1 VKRATLLALL
11 LAASQLP
18 ARAAGQAGAGAQA
31 APGQPP
37 ASQAPAA
44 PGPTAPQL
52 PTPAQT
58 EAAPR
63 PDRTQPA
70 TTNGVAASVVHVQV
84 FRSSYDWA
92 QPWRQ
97 EPVSGASGSGFLIEG
112 GRIVTN
118 GHVIADARQIL
129 VRRPDQ
135 ADPYVATVEAVG
147 DDCDL
152 AVLRVGDPAF
162 AKGLRPLRLGALP
175 RTGTRVN
182 TYGFPLGGQDVS
194 STAGI
199 VSRIESR
206 GYVHSG
212 ADAHLVVQTD
222 AAINPGNSGGPV
234 VQAGRVVGV
243 AFQGFPGADNMG
255 FFIPVPVVRY
265 FLENLQDGRYDGFP
279 DSGLTTASLLSPA
292 YKRERRMP
300 AGRSG
305 VVVDRVA
312 PGGTAEGVVQRG
324 DVLLS
329 VQGHAIADDGTI
341 RLGDARVTFEHAI
354 DMLQVGDT
362 VRFVV
367 WRDGRELA
375 LEASARRI
383 ARYDRNRNR
392 YGVAPDYVVY
402 AGLVFMRLEVELLK
416 TLGRGWP
423 QTANRDLV
431 WHQLFR
437 EAEQPE
443 QADREVIVLTR
454 VLRHAVNS
462 QMSLQLPA
470 GVERINDREVRSLED
485 VTRAFAENQGR
496 FHTIRLEG
504 DAGIEALDRARAE
517 AAHPEILKQYAIP
530 SDRRL

>member
-1 VKRATLLALL
+1 VAP
-11 LAASQLP
+11 LAAQVP
-18 ARAAGQAGAGAQA
+18 
-31 APGQPP
+31 APG
-37 ASQAPAA
+37 
-44 PGPTAPQL
+44 
-52 PTPAQT
+52 
-58 EAAPR
+58 
-63 PDRTQPA
+63 
-70 TTNGVAASVVHVQV
+70 NGVAASVVYVQV
-84 FRSSYDWA
+84 FRSGYDWS

-97 EPVSGASGSGFLIEG
+97 EGVTSVSGSGFVISG
-112 GRIVTN
+112 GRILTN
-118 GHVIADARQIL
+118 AHVVADARQIL

-135 ADPYVATVEAVG
+135 ANPYVATLEAVG
-147 DDCDL
+147 NDCDL
-152 AVLRVGDPAF
+152 AVLRIADPAF
-162 AKGLRPLRLGALP
+162 ARGLPPLAFGPLP
-175 RTGTRVN
+175 RSGTRVN

-234 VQAGRVVGV
+234 VQDGRVVGV

-255 FFIPVPVVRY
+255 FFIPVPIVRH
-265 FLENLQDGRYDGFP
+265 FLTNVEDHRYDGFP
-279 DSGLTTASLLSPA
+279 DSGLDTTPLLSPA
-292 YKRERRMP
+292 YRRERGLP

-312 PGGTAEGVVQRG
+312 PGGTTDGVLKRG

-329 VQGHAIADDGTI
+329 VEGQPIADDGTI

-354 DMLQVGDT
+354 DMLQVGARAHFG
-362 VRFVV
+362 VF
-367 WRDGRELA
+367 RDGKELA
-375 LEASARRI
+375 LEAPARRI

-392 YGVAPDYVVY
+392 YFVAPDYVVY

-431 WHQLFR
+431 WDQLFR
-437 EAEQPE
+437 EAERPE
-443 QADREVIVLTR
+443 DADREVIVLTR

-462 QMSLQLPA
+462 QMALTLPL
-470 GVERINDREVRSLED
+470 GVEKINGQPIHSLAD
-485 VTRAFAENQGR
+485 VVEAFASNRER
-496 FHTIRLEG
+496 FHRIEFEG
-504 DAGIEALDRARAE
+504 DGGIEALDREKAE
-517 AAHPEILKQYAIP
+517 AAHPEILRQYAIP
-530 SDRRL
+530 HDRKL

>member
-1 VKRATLLALL
+1 MRRLALAVTF
-11 LAASQLP
+11 AAAAAP
-18 ARAAGQAGAGAQA
+18 AMGQARLPPG

-37 ASQAPAA
+37 VTPPSQTTPAQAPPPAAPAA
-44 PGPTAPQL
+44 PL
-52 PTPAQT
+52 PAGVPAS
-58 EAAPR
+58 
-63 PDRTQPA
+63 
-70 TTNGVAASVVHVQV
+70 NVVADAVVHVQV
-84 FRSSYDWA
+84 FRAPFDWS

-135 ADPYVATVEAVG
+135 ADPYVATVEAKG

-152 AVLRVGDPAF
+152 AVLRVADPAF
-162 AKGLRPLRLGALP
+162 TKGLRPLKLGALP
-175 RTGTRVN
+175 RNGSRVN

-234 VQAGRVVGV
+234 VQNGRVVGV

-255 FFIPVPVVRY
+255 FFIPVPIVRY
-265 FLENLQDGRYDGFP
+265 FLENLEDGRYDGFP
-279 DSGLTTASLLSPA
+279 DSGLQTASLLSPA
-292 YKRERRMP
+292 YRRERRLP
-300 AGRSG
+300 QGRSG
-305 VVVDRVA
+305 VVVDRIA
-312 PGGTAEGVVQRG
+312 PGGTAEGVVLPG
-324 DVLLS
+324 DVLLE
-329 VQGHAIADDGTI
+329 VQGQSVADDGTI
-341 RLGDARVTFEHAI
+341 KIGDSRVTFEHAI
-354 DMLQVGDT
+354 DMLQVGDEA
-362 VRFVV
+362 RFSV
-367 WRDGRELA
+367 WRDGKPLELKA
-375 LEASARRI
+375 TARRI
-383 ARYDRNRNR
+383 ARYDKNRNR

-402 AGLVFMRLEVELLK
+402 AGLVFMKLEVELLK

-437 EAEQPE
+437 EAEKPE
-443 QADREVIVLTR
+443 EADREVIVLTR

-462 QMSLQLPA
+462 QMALGGPV
-470 GVERINDREVRSLED
+470 GVETINGRKIRSLED
-485 VTRAFAENQGR
+485 VTKAFAENKER
-496 FHTIRLEG
+496 FHTIELEG
-504 DAGIEALDRARAE
+504 DGGIEALDRARAE
-517 AAHPEILKQYAIP
+517 AAHPEILRQYAIP

>member
-1 VKRATLLALL
+1 MSHLALMAAL
-11 LAASQLP
+11 LAAAP
-18 ARAAGQAGAGAQA
+18 AVAQV
-31 APGQPP
+31 P
-37 ASQAPAA
+37 AS
-44 PGPTAPQL
+44 G
-52 PTPAQT
+52 
-58 EAAPR
+58 
-63 PDRTQPA
+63 
-70 TTNGVAASVVHVQV
+70 NGVAASVVHVQV
-84 FRSSYDWA
+84 FRSPFDWS

-97 EPVSGASGSGFLIEG
+97 EPVSGASGSGFLIDG
-112 GRIVTN
+112 GRILTN
-118 GHVIADARQIL
+118 GHVIADARQVL

-135 ADPYVATVEAVG
+135 ANPYVATVEAAG
-147 DDCDL
+147 HDCDL
-152 AVLRVGDPAF
+152 AVLRVADPAF
-162 AKGLRPLRLGALP
+162 TTGLRPLRFGPLP
-175 RTGTRVN
+175 RAGTRVN

-234 VQAGRVVGV
+234 VQDGRVVGV

-255 FFIPVPVVRY
+255 FFIPIPIVRH
-265 FLENLQDGRYDGFP
+265 FLANLEDGRYDGFP
-279 DSGLTTASLLSPA
+279 DSGLSTASLLSPA
-292 YKRERRMP
+292 YRRERGLP
-300 AGRSG
+300 PGRAG

-312 PGGTAEGVVQRG
+312 PGGTAEGVVQAG

-329 VQGHAIADDGTI
+329 AQGHAVADDGTI

-354 DMLQVGDT
+354 DMLQVGDHA
-362 VRFVV
+362 RFRV
-367 WRDGRELA
+367 WRDGSELA
-375 LEASARRI
+375 LEAPARRI

-437 EAEQPE
+437 EAEKPE
-443 QADREVIVLTR
+443 EADREVVVLTR

-462 QMSLQLPA
+462 QMALTLPV
-470 GVERINDREVRSLED
+470 GVERINGREIRSLVD
-485 VTRAFAENQGR
+485 VQQAFAANAGR
-496 FHTIRLEG
+496 IHSIDLEG
-504 DAGIEALDRARAE
+504 DGGIEALDREKAA
-517 AAHPEILKQYAIP
+517 AAHPEILRQYAIP
-530 SDRRL
+530 HDRRP

>member
-1 VKRATLLALL
+1 MRSASLIAALL
-11 LAASQLP
+11 T
-18 ARAAGQAGAGAQA
+18 A
-31 APGQPP
+31 APAVAQVP
-37 ASQAPAA
+37 AS
-44 PGPTAPQL
+44 GS
-52 PTPAQT
+52 
-58 EAAPR
+58 
-63 PDRTQPA
+63 
-70 TTNGVAASVVHVQV
+70 GVAASVVYVQV
-84 FRSSYDWA
+84 FRAPFDWS

-97 EPVSGASGSGFLIEG
+97 EPVSGASGSGFLIDG
-112 GRIVTN
+112 GRILTN
-118 GHVIADARQIL
+118 GHVIADAREVL

-135 ADPYVATVEAVG
+135 ANLYVATVEAKG

-152 AVLRVGDPAF
+152 AVLKVADPAF
-162 AKGLRPLRLGALP
+162 TRGLTPLRFGPLP
-175 RTGTRVN
+175 RAGTRVN

-199 VSRIESR
+199 VSRVESR

-234 VQAGRVVGV
+234 LQDGRIVGV

-255 FFIPVPVVRY
+255 FFIPVPIVRH
-265 FLENLQDGRYDGFP
+265 FLANLADGRYDGFA
-279 DSGLTTASLLSPA
+279 DSGLQTASLLSPA
-292 YKRERRMP
+292 YRRERSLP
-300 AGRSG
+300 EGRSG

-312 PGGTAEGVVQRG
+312 PGGTAEGAVRPG

-329 VQGHAIADDGTI
+329 VQGYPVADDGTI

-354 DMLQVGDT
+354 DMLQVGDEA
-362 VRFVV
+362 RFSV

-375 LEASARRI
+375 LQAPARRI

-423 QTANRDLV
+423 QSANRDLV

-437 EAEQPE
+437 EAEKPE
-443 QADREVIVLTR
+443 QADRDVIVLTR
-454 VLRHAVNS
+454 LLRHAVNS
-462 QMSLQLPA
+462 QMAINPPV
-470 GVERINDREVRSLED
+470 GVERINGREIRSLAD
-485 VTRAFAENQGR
+485 VTQAFAANTGR
-496 FHTIRLEG
+496 FHTIQLEG
-504 DAGIEALDRARAE
+504 DGGIEALDRAKAE
-517 AAHPEILKQYAIP
+517 AAHPEILRQYAIP
-530 SDRRL
+530 HDRRP

>member
-1 VKRATLLALL
+1 MKALTLFGG
-11 LAASQLP
+11 LAAMAAP
-18 ARAAGQAGAGAQA
+18 ALSAQA
-31 APGQPP
+31 PLPG
-37 ASQAPAA
+37 
-44 PGPTAPQL
+44 
-52 PTPAQT
+52 
-58 EAAPR
+58 
-63 PDRTQPA
+63 
-70 TTNGVAASVVHVQV
+70 NHVAASVVYVQV
-84 FRSSYDWA
+84 FRSAFDWS

-97 EPVSGASGSGFLIEG
+97 EGVSSVSGSGFVITEG
-112 GRIVTN
+112 RVLTN
-118 GHVIADARQIL
+118 AHVIADAREIL

-135 ADPYVATVEAVG
+135 ANPYVAKLEAVG
-147 DDCDL
+147 NDCDL
-152 AVLRVGDPAF
+152 AVLRIEDPEFARSLPPLAF
-162 AKGLRPLRLGALP
+162 GSLP
-175 RTGTRVN
+175 RTGTRVS

-234 VQAGRVVGV
+234 VQDGRVVGV

-255 FFIPVPVVRY
+255 FFIPVPIVRH
-265 FLENLQDGRYDGFP
+265 FLTNVADGRYDGFP
-279 DSGLTTASLLSPA
+279 DSGLDTTPLLSPA
-292 YKRERRMP
+292 YRRERRLP
-300 AGRSG
+300 AGSSG

-312 PGGTAEGVVQRG
+312 PGGTTDGVLKPG

-329 VQGHAIADDGTI
+329 VEGNAIANDGTI
-341 RLGDARVTFEHAI
+341 RVGDARVTFEHAI
-354 DMLQVGDT
+354 DMLQVGAP

-367 WRDGRELA
+367 WRDGGELA
-375 LEASARRI
+375 LQAPARRI

-416 TLGRGWP
+416 TFGRGWP
-423 QTANRDLV
+423 QSANRNLV

-443 QADREVIVLTR
+443 EADRDVIVLTR

-462 QMSLQLPA
+462 QMSMNVPLA
-470 GVERINDREVRSLED
+470 VEKINGRPIRSLAD
-485 VTRAFAENQGR
+485 VVEAFGANRER
-496 FHTIRLEG
+496 FHRIEFERDG
-504 DAGIEALDRARAE
+504 GIEALDREKAD
-517 AAHPEILKQYAIP
+517 AAHPLILRQYAI
-530 SDRRL
+530 SHDRRL

>member
-1 VKRATLLALL
+1 MRRAAL
-11 LAASQLP
+11 LAAFLS
-18 ARAAGQAGAGAQA
+18 AAAAGAQA
-31 APGQPP
+31 PTGQAPPIERQPPIGQPP
-37 ASQAPAA
+37 T
-44 PGPTAPQL
+44 GPPTGVQPPV
-52 PTPAQT
+52 PTPAPPAVPVT
-58 EAAPR
+58 AAV
-63 PDRTQPA
+63 PA
-70 TTNGVAASVVHVQV
+70 VGNGVAAAVVHVQV
-84 FRSSYDWA
+84 FRSPFDWS

-135 ADPYVATVEAVG
+135 ADPYVATLEAVG

-152 AVLRVGDPAF
+152 AVLRVADPAF
-162 AKGLRPLRLGALP
+162 TKGLRPLRLGALP

-212 ADAHLVVQTD
+212 ADQHLVVQTD

-234 VQAGRVVGV
+234 VQSGRVVGV

-255 FFIPVPVVRY
+255 FFIPVPIVRY
-265 FLENLQDGRYDGFP
+265 FLENLEDGRYDGFP
-279 DSGLTTASLLSPA
+279 DSGLQSASLLSPA
-292 YKRERRMP
+292 YRRERGLP
-300 AGRSG
+300 KGRSG

-312 PGGTAEGVVQRG
+312 PGGTAEGIVLPG
-324 DVLLS
+324 DVLLT
-329 VQGHAIADDGTI
+329 VQGHAVADDGTI

-354 DMLQVGDT
+354 DMLQVGDE
-362 VRFVV
+362 VRFGV
-367 WRDGRELA
+367 WRDGQQLLLKA
-375 LEASARRI
+375 PARRI
-383 ARYDRNRNR
+383 ARYDKNRNR
-392 YGVAPDYVVY
+392 YGMPPDYVVY

-437 EAEQPE
+437 EAEKPE
-443 QADREVIVLTR
+443 EADRDVVVLTR

-462 QMSLQLPA
+462 QMSLGAPV
-470 GVERINDREVRSLED
+470 GVEAINGRKVRSLAD
-485 VTRAFAENQGR
+485 VSLAFAENTAR
-496 FHTIRLEG
+496 FHTIELEG
-504 DAGIEALDRARAE
+504 DGGIEALDRARAE
-517 AAHPEILKQYAIP
+517 AAHPEILKQYAIQ
-530 SDRRL
+530 SARRP

>member
-1 VKRATLLALL
+1 MRRWALVAALAV
-11 LAASQLP
+11 AAAPAIGQAQLP
-18 ARAAGQAGAGAQA
+18 PG

-37 ASQAPAA
+37 VTPPPQSTPGQAPPLAA
-44 PGPTAPQL
+44 PAP
-52 PTPAQT
+52 PMPAGV
-58 EAAPR
+58 
-63 PDRTQPA
+63 PA
-70 TTNGVAASVVHVQV
+70 SNAIADAVVHVQV
-84 FRSSYDWA
+84 FRASFDWA

-152 AVLRVGDPAF
+152 AVLRVADPAF
-162 AKGLRPLRLGALP
+162 TKGLRPLKLGALP
-175 RTGTRVN
+175 RNGTRVN

-234 VQAGRVVGV
+234 VQNGRVVGV

-265 FLENLQDGRYDGFP
+265 FLENLEDGRYDGFP
-279 DSGLTTASLLSPA
+279 DSGLQTASLLSPA
-292 YKRERRMP
+292 YRRERGLP
-300 AGRSG
+300 QGRSG

-312 PGGTAEGVVQRG
+312 PGGTADGVVRPG
-324 DVLLS
+324 DVLLT
-329 VQGHAIADDGTI
+329 VQGHGVADDGTI
-341 RLGDARVTFEHAI
+341 KLGDSRVTFEHAI
-354 DMLQVGDT
+354 DMLQVGDE
-362 VRFVV
+362 VVFGV
-367 WRDGRELA
+367 WRDGKELLLKA
-375 LEASARRI
+375 PARRI

-392 YGVAPDYVVY
+392 YGIAPDYVVY

-437 EAEQPE
+437 EAEKPE
-443 QADREVIVLTR
+443 EADREVVVLTR

-462 QMSLQLPA
+462 QMSLGGPV
-470 GVERINDREVRSLED
+470 GVEAINGRKIRSLGD
-485 VTRAFAENQGR
+485 VTQAFAENKER
-496 FHTIRLEG
+496 FHTIELEG
-504 DAGIEALDRARAE
+504 DGGIEALDRERAE
-517 AAHPEILKQYAIP
+517 AAHPEILRQYAIP
-530 SDRRL
+530 SDRRP